1 MANCTVQERH
11 DGFGAQF
18 QTVIY
23 CIIITENIGMKY
35 VHSPIKTMEHN
46 YDNDPL
52 FLTKIDELMN
62 ISSNYTCIQDIAD
75 TNVPIHIWTITELI
89 YTFERNMN
97 LFLNSHSFTRVKECF
112 WKNKNKNFFNNNK
125 YNVAVHI
132 RRPNKH
138 DNRIEGA
145 NEALEYYFN
154 IIRKI
159 RNQNANTQV
168 EFHIY
173 SQNERNDYDHLDI
186 QEDICFH
193 LNESLSDTFVG
204 LVAADALVTSGSS
217 LSYTAAL
224 LSDGEIYY
232 KPFWHPPRENWIVC

>member
-1 MANCTVQERH
+1 MSNCTVQERH

-23 CIIITENIGMKY
+23 GIIITETTGNKY

-46 YDNDPL
+46 YNNDPT
-52 FLTKIDELMN
+52 FLKKIDELMN
-62 ISSNYTCIQDIAD
+62 ISSNYTCIQDIE
-75 TNVPIHIWTITELI
+75 TNEPLKIWTISELI
-89 YTFERNMN
+89 GTFERNMN
-97 LFLNSHSFTRVKECF
+97 LFLNSDSFIRVKECF

-159 RNQNANTQV
+159 RNQNINKQV
-168 EFHIY
+168 MFHIY
-173 SQNERNDYDHLDI
+173 SQNEQSDYDHLDI

-193 LNESLSDTFVG
+193 LNESLSDTFIG

-224 LSDGEIYY
+224 LSEGEIYY